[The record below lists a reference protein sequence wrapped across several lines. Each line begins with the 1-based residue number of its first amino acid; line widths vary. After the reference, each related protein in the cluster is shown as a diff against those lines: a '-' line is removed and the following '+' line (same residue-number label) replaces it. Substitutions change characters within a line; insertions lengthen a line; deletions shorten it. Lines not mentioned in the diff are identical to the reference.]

1 MDTVETQSEPMET
14 GAPLSIDS
22 AASLMGKALNPGPD
36 RGTNGQFQAKAPAEE
51 APKDDA
57 KVVDLKTGKPA
68 EAAKTEAVEE
78 EDDDPE
84 FEIAAEEG
92 KEPVRRKLSQ
102 LWEGFERAEKLSKE
116 LEEVKTS
123 AQRIPAE
130 YTTQLEETVKTR
142 GDYIKGLEAI
152 ARMIQPQRPSL
163 EMLNPNSD
171 KYDPDSYYH
180 LARKFDADTEHLR
193 RARAGIEE
201 ENKRQLAD
209 TEVLTKAQSARELE
223 KLKAAWPEFDKDQ
236 KVRQTVVKEMAE
248 TYGFTLDE
256 INAIS
261 DHRHLLVV
269 RDAMELRA
277 LKAKQADAVK
287 VVRAKPKLV
296 KGAARS
302 STTDSKAAARSNA
315 MAELQATGSMAAA
328 AKALAGLI

>member
-1 MDTVETQSEPMET
+1 MDNVEQQTPAEVGT
-14 GAPLSIDS
+14 PLSMDN
-22 AASLMGKALNPGPD
+22 AAALMGKALNPGPD
-36 RGTNGQFQAKAPAEE
+36 RGTNGQFQAKTPAEE
-51 APKDDA
+51 APKDET

-68 EAAKTEAVEE
+68 ESAKTEAPAE

-84 FEIAAEEG
+84 FEIAAEEEG

>member
-1 MDTVETQSEPMET
+1 MDNVEQQTPAEV
-14 GAPLSIDS
+14 GNPLSMDN
-22 AASLMGKALNPGPD
+22 AAALMGKALNPGPD

-171 KYDPDSYYH
+171 KYDPDSYYQM
-180 LARKFDADTEHLR
+180 ARKFDADVENLR
-193 RARAGIEE
+193 RVRAGIDEE
-201 ENKRQLAD
+201 TRRQDAEKD
-209 TEVLTKAQSARELE
+209 VLTKAATARELE
-223 KLKAAWPEFDKDQ
+223 KLKAAWPEFDKDV
-236 KVRQTVVKEMAE
+236 KVRETVAKEMAE
-248 TYGFTLDE
+248 NYGFSLEE
-256 INAIS
+256 INAIT
-261 DHRHLLVV
+261 DHRQLLVV

-287 VVRAKPKLV
+287 VVRAKPTLV
-296 KGAARS
+296 KGAAR

-315 MAELQATGSMAAA
+315 MAELHQTGSMAAA

>member
-123 AQRIPAE
+123 AQRMPAE
-130 YTTQLEETVKTR
+130 YMTQLEETVKTR

-152 ARMIQPQRPSL
+152 GRMIQPQRPSL

-171 KYDPDSYYH
+171 KYDPDSYYQM
-180 LARKFDADTEHLR
+180 ARKFDADVENLR
-193 RARAGIEE
+193 RVRVGLDEE
-201 ENKRQLAD
+201 TRRQDAEKD
-209 TEVLTKAQSARELE
+209 VLTKAATARELE
-223 KLKAAWPEFDKDQ
+223 KLKSAWPEFDKDVN
-236 KVRQTVVKEMAE
+236 VRTAVAKEMAE
-248 TYGFTLDE
+248 RYGFTLDE
-256 INAIS
+256 INDIR
-261 DHRHLLVV
+261 DHRQLLVV

-287 VVRAKPKLV
+287 VVRDKPKLV

-328 AKALAGLI
+328 AKALSGLI

>member
-1 MDTVETQSEPMET
+1 MDNVEQQTPAEV
-14 GAPLSIDS
+14 GNPLSMDN
-22 AASLMGKALNPGPD
+22 AAALMGKALNPGPD
-36 RGTNGQFQAKAPAEE
+36 RGTNGQFQAKTPAEE

-68 EAAKTEAVEE
+68 ESAKTEAPAE

-84 FEIAAEEG
+84 FEIASEDEG

-116 LEEVKTS
+116 LEDVKTS
-123 AQRIPAE
+123 AQRVPAE
-130 YTTQLEETVKTR
+130 YASQIEETVKAR

-152 ARMIQPQRPSL
+152 GRMIQPQRPSL

-171 KYDPDSYYH
+171 KYDPDSYYQM
-180 LARKFDADTEHLR
+180 ARKFDADVENLR
-193 RARAGIEE
+193 RVRAGIDEE
-201 ENKRQLAD
+201 TRRQDAEKD
-209 TEVLTKAQSARELE
+209 VLTKAATARELE
-223 KLKAAWPEFDKDQ
+223 KLKAAWPEFDKDV
-236 KVRQTVVKEMAE
+236 KVRETVAKEMAE
-248 TYGFTLDE
+248 SYGFTLEE
-256 INAIS
+256 INAIT

-302 STTDSKAAARSNA
+302 TTDSKAAARSNA
-315 MAELQATGSMAAA
+315 KAELHQTGSMAAA

>member
-123 AQRIPAE
+123 AQRMPAE
-130 YTTQLEETVKTR
+130 YMTQLEETVKTR

-152 ARMIQPQRPSL
+152 GRMIQPQRPSL

-171 KYDPDSYYH
+171 KYDPDSYYQM
-180 LARKFDADTEHLR
+180 ARKFDADVENLR
-193 RARAGIEE
+193 RVRVGLDEE
-201 ENKRQLAD
+201 TRRQDAEKD
-209 TEVLTKAQSARELE
+209 VLTKAATARELE
-223 KLKAAWPEFDKDQ
+223 KLKSAWPEFDKDVN
-236 KVRQTVVKEMAE
+236 VRTAVAKEMAE
-248 TYGFTLDE
+248 RYGFTLDE
-256 INAIS
+256 INDIR
-261 DHRHLLVV
+261 DHRQLLVV

-328 AKALAGLI
+328 AKALSGLI

>member
-22 AASLMGKALNPGPD
+22 AASLMGRALNPAQD
-36 RGTNGQFQAKAPAEE
+36 RAPNGQFQAKASEE
-51 APKDDA
+51 ATKDDA
-57 KVVDLKTGKPA
+57 KVIDLKTGKPA
-68 EAAKTEAVEE
+68 EEAKVDESV
-78 EDDDPE
+78 DDEDPE
-84 FEIAAEEG
+84 FEIPAEEDG

-328 AKALAGLI
+328 AKALSGLI

>member
-1 MDTVETQSEPMET
+1 MDKVEQQTPAEGDT
-14 GAPLSIDS
+14 PLSMDN
-22 AASLMGKALNPGPD
+22 AAALMGKALNPGPD
-36 RGTNGQFQAKAPAEE
+36 RGTNGQFQAKTPAEE

-68 EAAKTEAVEE
+68 EAAKTEAPAE

-84 FEIAAEEG
+84 FEIASEDEG

-269 RDAMELRA
+269 RDAMELR
-277 LKAKQADAVK
+277 L
-287 VVRAKPKLV
+287 
-296 KGAARS
+296 S
-302 STTDSKAAARSNA
+302 
-315 MAELQATGSMAAA
+315 
-328 AKALAGLI
+328 LIHI